1 MSNLTA
7 YWDASS
13 RQVAINKGGNNYK
26 AKPTNIGASW
36 HVFGAHA
43 EGNDTIVIIA
53 NSGGTSTGS
62 KTKYIYKYGG
72 SSSLMYKKS
81 ESA

>member
-26 AKPTNIGASW
+26 AKPTNIGSSW

-62 KTKYIYKYGG
+62 KTKYIYKYG
-72 SSSLMYKKS
+72 
-81 ESA
+81 

>member
-53 NSGGTSTGS
+53 N
-62 KTKYIYKYGG
+62 
-72 SSSLMYKKS
+72 
-81 ESA
+81 